1 MDKEYAIKAL
11 IEFYKAAQLD
21 GMVDDVK
28 GDDEESIGWMGDMSE
43 MAMTYGT
50 IRQAA
55 IAVDVLQS
63 LPQPPQQGETE

>member
-11 IEFYKAAQLD
+11 IAFYEAAQLD
-21 GMVDDVK
+21 GMVDDVA
-28 GDDEESIGWMGDMSE
+28 GDDEESIGWMGDQSE

-55 IAVDVLQS
+55 MAVDVLQAI
-63 LPQPPQQGETE
+63 PQPPQGETE